1 MIGLL
6 IFDSIPDSF
15 NFGLDHFNDHSEQ
28 NGKPGFSTK
37 VIYEQHYPGC
47 NGLKK
52 FFKIALRI
60 FVKIFFCKV
69 S

>member
-1 MIGLL
+1 MIELL

-47 NGLKK
+47 NGLK
-52 FFKIALRI
+52 FF
-60 FVKIFFCKV
+60 
-69 S
+69 